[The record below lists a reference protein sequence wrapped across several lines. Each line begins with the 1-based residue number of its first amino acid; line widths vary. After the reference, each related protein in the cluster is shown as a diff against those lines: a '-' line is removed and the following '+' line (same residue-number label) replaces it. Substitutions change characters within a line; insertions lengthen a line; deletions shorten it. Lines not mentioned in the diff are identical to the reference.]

1 MHVCRLAT
9 SVSPSHDVTDY
20 LEDDGGLDMHCPSC
34 DMARRLRGVAAKGNQ
49 FVLAYGGLGWAV
61 RATAL
66 FVWKT
71 PRLPI
76 IGHSFRASNVVPLL
90 SDHNS
95 FGKPQ
100 DHGIPFFD
108 LMVNTS
114 ARLKAEGIIV
124 VGAQE
129 LTRLATEAGKARGP
143 RRTRAVKTDD
153 AAPPGSLKYIT
164 YYNVSRRWSCLRCVL
179 SMSTRTGLS
188 CSFGNRGVPT
198 RT

>member
-1 MHVCRLAT
+1 M
-9 SVSPSHDVTDY
+9 
-20 LEDDGGLDMHCPSC
+20 
-34 DMARRLRGVAAKGNQ
+34 
-49 FVLAYGGLGWAV
+49 
-61 RATAL
+61 
-66 FVWKT
+66 
-71 PRLPI
+71 
-76 IGHSFRASNVVPLL
+76 PLCL
-90 SDHNS
+90 TTTELV
-95 FGKPQ
+95 FKPQ

-188 CSFGNRGVPT
+188 CSFGIAEYPLVHDT
-198 RT
+198 